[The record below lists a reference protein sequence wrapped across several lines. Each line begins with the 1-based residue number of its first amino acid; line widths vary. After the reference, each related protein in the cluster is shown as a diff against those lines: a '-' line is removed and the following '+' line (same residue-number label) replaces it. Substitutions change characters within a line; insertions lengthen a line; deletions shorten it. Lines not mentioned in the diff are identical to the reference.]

1 MPHSARPHIESYFV
15 CIGAQKAGT
24 TWLARVLSRH
34 PEVFVTPVKEIHYFD
49 HVRGVTQHLAD
60 RKRRSRLRKHYQ
72 RLLTQWGR
80 LSELKAQNGWY
91 ARYMADPIDDAWYA
105 SLFADRLGR
114 RIAGEATP
122 EYAILGTEGLEHIRR
137 LAPDARVIY
146 IMRNPVRQAWSQLL
160 HQCRVRKL
168 DARKL
173 GEGKM
178 RDILAEE
185 RMRALGDYP
194 STLAALAQVFPKAQ
208 VLTLVY
214 EEIHADRLKAI
225 ADVSEFIGA
234 GFQAS
239 WFKGLDERHNKSQD
253 VALPA
258 PFRPYLREATR
269 SLAMATAQSI
279 GRMPKAWAEEYGT
292 SG

>member
-1 MPHSARPHIESYFV
+1 MTQKARPPIDNYFV

-34 PEVFVTPVKEIHYFD
+34 PDVFVTPVKEIHYFD

-91 ARYMADPIDDAWYA
+91 ARYMADPIDDEWYA

-173 GEGKM
+173 SEAQM

-194 STLAALAQVFPKAQ
+194 RTLADLGAVFPRSQ
-208 VLTLVY
+208 VLTLIY
-214 EEIHADRLKAI
+214 EEIHADRMKAI
-225 ADVSEFIGA
+225 ADVTPSRPTANPALESRAVA
-234 GFQAS
+234 GFPI
-239 WFKGLDERHNKSQD
+239 GLVTSI
-253 VALPA
+253 LTSSTP
-258 PFRPYLREATR
+258 PEA
-269 SLAMATAQSI
+269 A
-279 GRMPKAWAEEYGT
+279 
-292 SG
+292 

>member
-1 MPHSARPHIESYFV
+1 MTPSDRPPIDNYFV

-34 PEVFVTPVKEIHYFD
+34 PDVFVTPVKEIHYFD

-122 EYAILGTEGLEHIRR
+122 EYAILGTDGLEHIRR
-137 LAPDARVIY
+137 LAPEARVIY

-173 GEGKM
+173 GEAQM
-178 RDILAEE
+178 RDILGEE
-185 RMRALGDYP
+185 RMRALANYP
-194 STLAALAQVFPKAQ
+194 RTLADLGAVFPRSQ
-208 VLTLVY
+208 ILTLIY
-214 EEIHADRLKAI
+214 EEIHADRMKAI
-225 ADVSEFIGA
+225 ANVSQFIGA
-234 GFQAS
+234 RFEAT

-258 PFRPYLREATR
+258 SFRPYLQEATR
-269 SLAMATAQSI
+269 TLATGAATAL
-279 GRMPKAWAEEYGT
+279 GRMPKAWAEEYGI
-292 SG
+292 GD

>member
-1 MPHSARPHIESYFV
+1 MTLSDRPRIHDYFV

-34 PEVFVTPVKEIHYFD
+34 PDVFVTPVKEIHYFD
-49 HVRGVTQHLAD
+49 HVRGLTQHLAD

-91 ARYMADPIDDAWYA
+91 TRYMADPIDDAWYA
-105 SLFADRLGR
+105 GLFADRLGR
-114 RIAGEATP
+114 RFAGEATP
-122 EYAILGTEGLEHIRR
+122 EYAIIGTEGLEHIKR

-168 DARKL
+168 DARRL
-173 GEGKM
+173 DESRM
-178 RDILAEE
+178 REILAEE
-185 RMRALGDYP
+185 RMRALGDYAA
-194 STLAALAQVFPKAQ
+194 TLADVGRVFARSQ
-208 VLTLVY
+208 VLALVY
-214 EEIHADRLKAI
+214 EDIHADRLNAI
-225 ADVSEFIGA
+225 AEVSAFLGVRFEPA
-234 GFQAS
+234 

-258 PFRPYLREATR
+258 SFRPYLRTWTQDVAR
-269 SLAMATAQSI
+269 ATAQSL
-279 GRMPKAWAEEYGT
+279 GRMPKAWAEEYGIDA
-292 SG
+292 